1 MGGGMTYQW
10 KILDI
15 FANADNCI
23 DHVRFHITLDS
34 VSSEGY
40 FYFTEPIKIYP
51 ELSETQVIYMIE
63 NDPSQEII
71 SAIKLRLQEQLEA
84 TVQPIRAPWLG
95 AETFTV
101 QI

>member
-1 MGGGMTYQW
+1 VGGFMTFTW
-10 KILDI
+10 KILNI
-15 FANADNCI
+15 YANSENCI

-34 VSSEGY
+34 LSSEGY
-40 FYFTEPIKIYP
+40 FYFTEPPKIYP
-51 ELSETQVIYMIE
+51 ELTENQVVHMIE
-63 NDPSQEII
+63 NDPSQDII

-84 TVQPIRAPWLG
+84 TVQPVRAPWLG